1 MKDYIK
7 KHRKMK
13 QLLMVVKFTMSLGA
27 IILTE
32 VSFFLAQMKKQMMI
46 LILSVTKHILK

>member
-13 QLLMVVKFTMSLGA
+13 QLLMVVKFTMSLEK
-27 IILTE
+27 IILIDA
-32 VSFFLAQMKKQMMI
+32 SFL
-46 LILSVTKHILK
+46 LT